1 MEPQAEMQSAL
12 ASVRKNLAYVFVLFG
27 IIWVAV
33 AFLAGSLLVLWPAVA
48 CVAAGVLI
56 KMRPSS
62 RLSIAWG
69 PAAAILGLLLCAYQ
83 VYAAVMLLSGAF
95 VTVASASVVAFLILG
110 IGHLYLAFA
119 SYSAPVVK

>member
-1 MEPQAEMQSAL
+1 MQSAL
-12 ASVRKNLAYVFVLFG
+12 GKVRKNLAYVFVLFG

-33 AFLAGSLLVLWPAVA
+33 AFLAGSLLVLWPAAA
-48 CVAAGVLI
+48 CIAAGLLI

-83 VYAAVMLLSGAF
+83 VYAAAMLVSGAF
-95 VTVASASVVAFLILG
+95 VTVAGASVVIFFILG
-110 IGHLYLAFA
+110 LGHLYLAFA
-119 SYSAPVVK
+119 SYSSSPAK